1 MNIYS
6 DLAFFGIDIIG
17 FGPYE
22 RKDSKSEK
30 ENVEMEHLG
39 KIIKLYGLEMRR
51 T

>member
-6 DLAFFGIDIIG
+6 DLAFFEIGVG
-17 FGPYE
+17 FGQYKM
-22 RKDSKSEK
+22 KDSKSER
-30 ENVEMEHLG
+30 EYVEMEHLG